1 MPCRTEHEFL
11 INLSENKDVILV
23 GLNYKDKTEN
33 AKSFLNELGNPYEK
47 VLIDDKGLISIELGA
62 FGVPET
68 YIINNQE
75 KKIIKK
81 YVGPIDEIK
90 SKEIEVLVK
99 S

>member
-1 MPCRTEHEFL
+1 M
-11 INLSENKDVILV
+11 INEVLYLQLYIF
-23 GLNYKDKTEN
+23 TEN
-33 AKSFLNELGNPYEK
+33 
-47 VLIDDKGLISIELGA
+47 DKGLISIELGA

-90 SKEIEVLVK
+90 SKEIESLVK
-99 S
+99 SWKP